1 MSDARARFAEGVARG
16 WGRVRTPVTVAW
28 LTVGVLAA
36 ATAAAVGSDWAKQWW
51 PDASWRGV
59 LFFTALLITVAQALV
74 VQLSAALRVR
84 RVRQME
90 GLEAD
95 ASRIAQGVLRAVR
108 AQTRL
113 GWETIGVEIF
123 VVERRLWRTPEL
135 RLVARQRLGARR
147 LGSVVRWVPGKGV
160 PGRCWAT
167 SQVEWVDLVQRFG
180 GFYLAALRWGELAD
194 SERHDVRTRW
204 AGQPAAERL
213 GLSFEELLEIVD
225 DEVVVAYPVRRS
237 ETDPHVLG
245 VLVVTGPAGSQRKL
259 TTVEVQDVC
268 LAAARAFADRLL

>member
-1 MSDARARFAEGVARG
+1 VTRG

-28 LTVGVLAA
+28 MTLGVLAA
-36 ATAAAVGSDWAKQWW
+36 GMAAAVGSDWAKQWW
-51 PDASWRGV
+51 PDASWRAV
-59 LFFTALLITVAQALV
+59 VFFAALLITVAQSLV
-74 VQLSAALRVR
+74 VQVSAILKGR
-84 RVRQME
+84 RIRQRE

-113 GWETIGVEIF
+113 GWETLGVEIF
-123 VVERRLWRTPEL
+123 VVEHRLWRSPEL

-180 GFYLAALRWGELAD
+180 GFYVAALRWGELTD
-194 SERHDVRTRW
+194 TERQDVRTRW
-204 AGQPAAERL
+204 AAQPAAERL

-237 ETDPHVLG
+237 ETETHVLG